1 MSSKTSKGYQFTF
14 DAAGTV
20 TAIREIESGR
30 VKLEKIEAN
39 ETWTYDAATHSVT
52 KTETEKGRIETT
64 TFTDVDGNG
73 IFSKAGTTYG
83 TASASGSTVIQNG
96 YQDGY
101 QFTIDSATHTV
112 SAVHEVKRGVARL
125 ETMDANET
133 FSYDATSA
141 TVTKTEVERGLTET
155 VVYAD
160 ANGDGIFNKV
170 SKTYTSNS
178 GGTTLT
184 WNASHYGSDSDD
196 RYNGG
201 KGHDYYTGGLG
212 NDQLNGNAGDDD
224 LYGGDGLDMLNG
236 GAGADDLYG
245 GNGNDS
251 FFGGLGKDVL
261 VGGAG
266 NDVFKYSNV
275 ADSGLLASTRDVIAD
290 FTNGDKIDLSAID
303 AKAGFGGNDAFTF
316 IGGVANLTLAKANG
330 AVWFDNGVV
339 YASTDRD
346 LAAEFQIEL
355 TGVSSLTA
363 ADFVL

>member
-1 MSSKTSKGYQFTF
+1 MSSKSNKGYQFTF
-14 DAAGTV
+14 DASGTV
-20 TAIREIESGR
+20 TAIREIENGR
-30 VKLEKIEAN
+30 FKFERIEAN

-52 KTETEKGRIETT
+52 KTESEKGRIETT
-64 TFTDVDGNG
+64 TYTDVDGNG

-83 TASASGSTVIQNG
+83 AASTTGSTGSTVFQE
-96 YQDGY
+96 GY
-101 QFTIDSATHTV
+101 QFTIDSATNAV
-112 SAVHEVKRGVARL
+112 SAVYEVKRGVARL
-125 ETMDANET
+125 DSIDANET

-155 VVYAD
+155 VIYTD

-170 SKTYTSNS
+170 SKTYTSNN

-184 WNASHYGSDSDD
+184 WNASHYGSDSHD

-201 KGHDYYTGGLG
+201 GGHDYYTGGLG
-212 NDQLNGNAGDDD
+212 NDQLNGNAGNDD
-224 LYGGDGLDMLNG
+224 LYGGDGLDLLYG
-236 GAGADDLYG
+236 GAGTDDLYG
-245 GNGNDS
+245 GNGNDT

-290 FTNGDKIDLSAID
+290 FRSGDKIDLSAID

-316 IGGVANLTLAKANG
+316 IGGAANLTLAKANG

-355 TGVSSLTA
+355 TGVSRVTA